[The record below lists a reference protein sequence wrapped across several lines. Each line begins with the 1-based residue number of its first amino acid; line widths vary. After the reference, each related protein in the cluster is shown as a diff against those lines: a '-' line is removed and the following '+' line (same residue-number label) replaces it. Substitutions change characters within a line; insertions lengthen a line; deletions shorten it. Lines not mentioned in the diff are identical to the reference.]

1 VPPEQLPRLAG
12 GNRGGGLMYAG
23 HFVHAEK
30 LVKRK
35 RLKFP
40 APYFGGK
47 SKVAPLVWNRFGD
60 VDNFIEPFVGS
71 GAVLLARPSPPRV
84 ETINDLDC
92 YVCNVWRSLKYD
104 PDGVAV
110 WADDVV
116 SEADLHSRHRWLVG
130 AERPEPVVPGRF
142 ADDPLAREAYLAGFL
157 GEERTYA
164 AAFRQKVR
172 TDPHYYDVKLA
183 GWYLWGMCAW
193 IGGGWCATP
202 EAGAVHGPVGGSGGR
217 RPKIDEGVHYGN
229 GVHAKGDRPHLS
241 EQMPRE
247 RGRGDAAAGPGLHQK
262 RPCIGGGS
270 QGNKTGN
277 ARGVNA
283 GRPQLADAYSRGR
296 GVHGTD
302 AADRYLSEKR
312 PRISGPGQGTKYGD
326 GIHAK
331 GDAPWDGSE
340 GTCASRR
347 AWLIDWFS
355 RLRDRL
361 RTVRV
366 CSGHWL
372 RVCDSESVTTRLGV
386 TGIFADPPY
395 PHSNPDGSS
404 SRSEGLYAQDD
415 PDKIRDELLAYC
427 LERGDNPMMR
437 ICVAGYDTDG
447 YAVLEGH
454 GWEVVAWQA
463 QGGYSNRSKGNKNK
477 NRERLWFSP
486 GCVKPDLGL
495 FRDFA

>member
-1 VPPEQLPRLAG
+1 MP
-12 GNRGGGLMYAG
+12 
-23 HFVHAEK
+23 
-30 LVKRK
+30 K

-92 YVCNVWRSLKYD
+92 YVCNVWRSLKHD
-104 PDGVAV
+104 PDGVAA

-130 AERPEPVVPGRF
+130 VERPEPVVPGRF

-164 AAFRQKVR
+164 AAFRRKVR

-202 EAGAVHGPVGGSGGR
+202 EAGAVNGPVGGSGER

-229 GVHAKGDRPHLS
+229 GVHAKGERPHQSQQLPRIGTGGHGDGTVGVHRLS
-241 EQMPRE
+241 
-247 RGRGDAAAGPGLHQK
+247 
-262 RPCIGGGS
+262 
-270 QGNKTGN
+270 
-277 ARGVNA
+277 A

-302 AADRYLSEKR
+302 AADRYLGKIPSSPR
-312 PRISGPGQGTKYGD
+312 PTGD
-326 GIHAK
+326 NK
-331 GDAPWDGSE
+331 GGNQRGVLAEVGG

-347 AWLIDWFS
+347 AWLTDWFS

-366 CSGHWL
+366 CCGHWL

-415 PDKIRDELLAYC
+415 PDKVRDELLAYC
-427 LERGDNPMMR
+427 LERGGNPMMR

-447 YAVLEGH
+447 YEALVEK
-454 GWEVVAWQA
+454 GWECVVWSS
-463 QGGYSNRSKGNKNK
+463 QGGYANRNKK
-477 NRERLWFSP
+477 NRNRDRERLYFSP
-486 GCVKPDLGL
+486 HTLKPDLGL
-495 FRDFA
+495 FAGF